1 MDSPGDGPDAPRD
14 LQEEVLQLL
23 ARQARRVPLAIA
35 FNALF
40 MAAMLWPHAPSGL
53 VVVWTAAVIGTQVLR
68 RVVLVRL
75 PLSPGTPA
83 QRLHRAGGLAALNGF
98 VLGLSV
104 AFFPVLP
111 DLHRAVISLLLAGLS
126 TGSVAT
132 TGGHPLAYRAFAVP
146 MMVAL
151 IAGWGFAP
159 RTGAETWLHGLMSL
173 LALLYLLIL
182 LALANDTY
190 RTLHQSVESH
200 NEQLRL
206 NEQLRQALKS
216 ARNANAA
223 KSRFLAA
230 ASHDL
235 RQPLHTLTLFCATL
249 RTHRL
254 AEASNEVLHYMD
266 IALDALRSQLM
277 ALLDISKLDAGVVDV
292 CPRPTSLHVLLERL
306 EREFAPL
313 AASKGLALSC
323 WADETSAVLTDPLQ
337 FERMLRN
344 LLENA
349 IKYTD
354 RGEVCVE
361 AKGASDGL
369 VELTVRDTGAG
380 IAIENQE
387 RVFEEFF
394 QVDNPERDRS
404 RGLGLGL
411 AIVQR
416 LSVLLGIPVHVDS
429 VLGVGSAFRLVLP
442 VAAETAACAPEAP
455 PPLSALPSCHALV
468 LDDEE
473 GVRFAMKALLESM
486 NCRVTLASTTEEAVR
501 LALLEAPDL
510 VLSDFRLRGQE
521 SGIEAIR
528 RLREAHP
535 GLPALLI
542 SGDTAKAR
550 LHEARAAGL
559 TLLHKP
565 LSAHSLLEGIISA
578 LNEPLDA

>member
-1 MDSPGDGPDAPRD
+1 VDRPVVGLDAPRD
-14 LQEEVLQLL
+14 LLEEVLQLL

-40 MAAMLWPHAPSGL
+40 MAAMLWPHAPVGL
-53 VVVWTAAVIGTQVLR
+53 VVAWTAAVIATQALR

-75 PLSPGTPA
+75 PASPGTSV
-83 QRLHRAGGLAALNGF
+83 QRLRRAGALAALNGV
-98 VLGLSV
+98 VLASSV

-151 IAGWGFAP
+151 ILGWGFAP
-159 RTGAETWLHGLMSL
+159 RTGSETWLHGLMSL

-200 NEQLRL
+200 NEQLLL
-206 NEQLRQALKS
+206 NEQLRQALNS

-249 RTHRL
+249 RSHRL
-254 AEASNEVLHYMD
+254 PEASNEVLHHMD
-266 IALDALRSQLM
+266 TALDALRSQLM
-277 ALLDISKLDAGVVDV
+277 ALLDISKLDAGVVDIN
-292 CPRPTSLHVLLERL
+292 PRPVSLQMLLGRF
-306 EREFAPL
+306 EREFRPL
-313 AASKGLALSC
+313 ASAKGLALSC
-323 WADETSAVLTDPLQ
+323 TVDEDLTVLTDPLQ
-337 FERMLRN
+337 FERMLGN

-349 IKYTD
+349 IKYT
-354 RGEVCVE
+354 G
-361 AKGASDGL
+361 KGSVQVAAGALPDGR
-369 VELTVRDTGAG
+369 VQLTVRDTGRG
-380 IAIENQE
+380 IAAENQE

-416 LSVLLGIPVHVDS
+416 LSVLLDVPVRLES
-429 VLGVGSAFRLVLP
+429 AIGVGSTFRLTLRP
-442 VAAETAACAPEAP
+442 AAEAATCAPEAP
-455 PPLSALPSCHALV
+455 APLSALPSCHALV

-486 NCRVTLASTTEEAVR
+486 NCRVTLASTTEEAVG
-501 LALLEAPDL
+501 LAALETPDL
-510 VLSDFRLRGQE
+510 VLSDFRLRGDE

-528 RLREAHP
+528 RLRQAHP

-542 SGDTAKAR
+542 SGDTARAR

-565 LSAHSLLEGIISA
+565 LSAHMLLGGIIAA
-578 LNEPLDA
+578 LNEPGG